1 MTSLIAYQLE
11 YFLTAFESINFD
23 KERCYCTSI
32 VLASIVVGDT
42 DASSN
47 KRKYNFSSLRPKQL
61 EKKSCIFVKTQ

>member
-47 KRKYNFSSLRPKQL
+47 KRKYNFSSLNILHTKTLIKQ
-61 EKKSCIFVKTQ
+61 SNI